1 MSGGKRDTGIESI
14 GRLPNGWRLQRLSN
28 VADLFGRIGWQ
39 GLTSDEYTDEGAYLV
54 TSTDFVNGCVNW
66 DTCVHVS
73 EKRWEEAWQIKLSE
87 GDLLI
92 SKDGTIGKLAIVKDM
107 PGHASLN
114 SGLMRIV
121 PKSDTYETRF
131 LFYVLQTD
139 VFTDWYRNIDSGA
152 STIKHL
158 FQGDFVHFVFPLPP
172 VEEQRLIVR
181 EIDSEVSRL
190 DHAISLIEEQVS
202 MLEDHKRSLIQE
214 IVTKGLNPSVPM
226 RDSGVDWIGQIPSH
240 WSVKRLKYLCNTR
253 NGLDYESGDV
263 CGPDDDGAVLV
274 FRSSN
279 IQNGQLVT
287 TGLDD
292 VYVSKRV
299 PYSLSVLEGDLLI
312 VRTNGSRDLVG
323 KSALVP
329 TGTSGVPGAF
339 MLLCRSEYN
348 DYLYWVLNSC
358 LLPYYKSR
366 FMSSTIN
373 QLSNRTFA
381 SLWVPFCPDRDER
394 DAISQ
399 ELARRIRAINKVVVA
414 KTDQLDVLQNQ
425 RQSLIYEYVT
435 GKRRV
440 EEVCNG

>member
-1 MSGGKRDTGIESI
+1 MSGRKRDVGIESI
-14 GRLPNGWRLQRLSN
+14 GRLPNGWRLQRLNN

-172 VEEQRLIVR
+172 VEEQRLIVQ
-181 EIDSEVSRL
+181 EIDLEVSRL

-202 MLEDHKRSLIQE
+202 TLEAYRRSFTQE
-214 IVTKGLNPSVPM
+214 VVTKGLDPSVPM
-226 RDSGVDWIGQIPSH
+226 KDSGVEWIGSIPAH
-240 WSVKRLKYLCNTR
+240 WTIRKTKHLAAISSGSTPDRSELTYWDGTIPWVRTGELQNNVIVDTELKITGSALRNCSLRVYEPGTLLIAMYGQGKTRGMTGMLGIRSTTNQACAALVANADLITPDYLWAAFQSAYDAIREMAQGSGQPNLSAETISRFSIPVPPIEEQEEICDRFFSRLPIIEKTLQVKR
-253 NGLDYESGDV
+253 S
-263 CGPDDDGAVLV
+263 
-274 FRSSN
+274 
-279 IQNGQLVT
+279 
-287 TGLDD
+287 
-292 VYVSKRV
+292 
-299 PYSLSVLEGDLLI
+299 
-312 VRTNGSRDLVG
+312 
-323 KSALVP
+323 
-329 TGTSGVPGAF
+329 
-339 MLLCRSEYN
+339 
-348 DYLYWVLNSC
+348 
-358 LLPYYKSR
+358 
-366 FMSSTIN
+366 
-373 QLSNRTFA
+373 
-381 SLWVPFCPDRDER
+381 
-394 DAISQ
+394 
-399 ELARRIRAINKVVVA
+399 
-414 KTDQLDVLQNQ
+414 QLDVLRER